1 MRSYLSLVRYAVALF
16 SSKCLAL
23 ISLFFNFIAC
33 NYLLSS
39 IFFSHVYGTN
49 GLLRPDLLLDFFQSL
64 PDFGLPIVYC
74 LVDPSD
80 LELIISTCGFASYA
94 LISESRAAFKLSS
107 FKNFIL
113 ILIQI

>member
-80 LELIISTCGFASYA
+80 LELIISTCGLASYA
-94 LISESRAAFKLSS
+94 LISES
-107 FKNFIL
+107 
-113 ILIQI
+113 